1 MKILFVVPDC
11 PYPPDKGTALRNFHL
26 IKGLAARHEI
36 HLLGFSHGEKEP
48 VWPAELR
55 RYCQRIEFVPA
66 PTRTTWRRLMTILFS
81 PLPDMAWRLPSLAM
95 EEKLRLLLAL
105 ENYDLVQI
113 EGIELGRYL
122 LLIKGHLPGDQGLTV
137 SSGDRSHVASGRYRV
152 VFDDHNAEYLLQKRA
167 FEIDRHYPRKWIRA
181 FYSLVQ
187 WQKLRRYEQLVCR
200 HADQVVA
207 VSEADRVA
215 LQSLSPG
222 LEVAVVPNGVDCEKF
237 SPALASQT
245 LPPLPTDTRRLAS
258 LVFTGTMDFRPNIDA
273 VTWFCSEVLPLIQR
287 ELFHVH
293 VCIVGKSPAAEVRA
307 LADNPAVTVTGYVE
321 DIRPYVLGSKIYI
334 VPLRMGSGTKLK
346 VLQAM
351 AMGIPVVSTSL
362 GIEGIRVT
370 PGEEILVGDT
380 PEEFARQVIALLND
394 EGKRTAMARRAREVV
409 VQQYDWQQLIPRLE
423 AVYAQM
429 FARPERAYQIPNAIV
444 A

>member
-36 HLLGFSHGEKEP
+36 HLLGFSHEEKDA
-48 VWPAELR
+48 VWRAELR

-66 PTRTTWRRLMTILFS
+66 PTRTVWRRLATVLFS
-81 PLPDMAWRLPSLAM
+81 SLPDMAWRLPSLAM
-95 EEKLRLLLAL
+95 EEKLRLLLTQ

-113 EGIELGRYL
+113 EGIELGRYVL
-122 LLIKGHLPGDQGLTV
+122 LVKGRL
-137 SSGDRSHVASGRYRV
+137 SGDRGVDQSLVSGERYRV

-181 FYSLVQ
+181 FYSLLQ
-187 WQKLRRYEQLVCR
+187 WQKLRRYEQMVCF
-200 HADQVVA
+200 HADQVIA

-215 LQSLSPG
+215 LQSLLPG

-237 SPALASQT
+237 SPALANQT
-245 LPPLPTDTRRLAS
+245 LPPLPTDARRLAS

-293 VCIVGKSPAAEVRA
+293 VCIVGKSPSAEVRA

-321 DIRPYVLGSKIYI
+321 DIRPYVLGSKVYI

-394 EGKRTAMARRAREVV
+394 EGKRTAMARRARAVV
-409 VQQYDWQQLIPRLE
+409 AQQYDWQSIVPRLE
-423 AVYAQM
+423 SVYAQVL
-429 FARPERAYQIPNAIV
+429 ARPERSYQTPDLIV